1 MTALTAKESGG
12 RNVPITVTDIGES
25 GIGISSKTGLAV
37 GDELSFA
44 LRLPKTPLPIH
55 VQARIIWTR
64 EYGTAGCDF
73 LNIPPVDRDILR
85 DWLKAKT
92 QVKKPLIAV

>member
-1 MTALTAKESGG
+1 MGL
-12 RNVPITVTDIGES
+12 
-25 GIGISSKTGLAV
+25 SSKERLSV
-37 GDELSFA
+37 GDELVFS
-44 LRLPKTPLPIH
+44 LHLPQTRQSIH
-55 VQARIIWTR
+55 IQARIIWVR

-92 QVKKPLIAV
+92 QVKKPLISV